1 MPTVE
6 RVSDR
11 IGLVNRDSGR
21 HALDFV
27 DLRAVHTVHELANV
41 GAEGFD
47 IAALAFGIKSVKT
60 KEDLPEPETP
70 VTTVNLPCSK
80 ETSIFLSCFVLLRG
94 RR

>member
-1 MPTVE
+1 MIVDLSHRAHGRA
-6 RVSDR
+6 RVSNR

-47 IAALAFGIKSVKT
+47 IAALAFGIKGVK
-60 KEDLPEPETP
+60 
-70 VTTVNLPCSK
+70 NQ
-80 ETSIFLSCFVLLRG
+80 RG
-94 RR
+94 FTRAGDAGDDG